1 MRNISSNVFYWTVGP
16 WSVALFGE
24 AVESVG
30 GGALQKEVVT
40 AWGALR
46 TFSSVPLLVLSLSC
60 LGGNVTG

>member
-1 MRNISSNVFYWTVGP
+1 MRNISSNVFYLTVGP